1 MLCRRS
7 DHRKFVDA
15 SIHLVLLFLIDIGG
29 SLGRLFFYVMEKAR
43 TIIKG
48 GYVIGCGN
56 EDIAIVDSR
65 IAERKSTIDPAPGDT
80 VIDAHGMVVAPA
92 FVDVHVHLREPG
104 YGYKERIA
112 TGTMAAA
119 RGGYSTVCSMPNLNP
134 VPDSVE
140 NLKVQQDIIDS
151 DAKIEVLPYAA
162 ITLGR
167 KGEELVDVAALHD
180 KVCAFSDDGSGVQRD
195 GMMESAMLEAVKYDA
210 LIAAHCEVEELLFG
224 GYIHD
229 GEYARLHNHKGICS
243 KSEWE
248 QVRRDIEIAEKVGCR
263 YHVCHISTK
272 ETVELVRQAKARGVK
287 VTCETGP
294 HYLIFTDMDLEE
306 DARWKM
312 NPPLRSAEDRAALI
326 EGIKDGTIDMI
337 ATDHAPHSIEEKSK
351 GLKDSAMGIVGLET
365 AFAALNTHL
374 VQKGVIT
381 LEKLVELMSINPRK
395 VFRIEG
401 GLNIGE
407 RADIVLLD
415 TAKQWRVDS
424 SRFFSMGRISMFD
437 GREMVGD
444 VACTIHRGNIV
455 YESKTK

>member
-1 MLCRRS
+1 M
-7 DHRKFVDA
+7 
-15 SIHLVLLFLIDIGG
+15 GG
-29 SLGRLFFYVMEKAR
+29 NR
-43 TIIKG
+43 TIIKYG
-48 GYVIGCGN
+48 SIAGAEKC
-56 EDIAIVDSR
+56 DIAIIDGR
-65 IAERKSTIDPAPGDT
+65 IAEVGKDIDTKQDDT
-80 VIDAHGMVVAPA
+80 VINAEGLIVAPA

-104 YGYKERIA
+104 FGYKERIA

-119 RGGYSTVCSMPNLNP
+119 RGGYTTVCPMPNLNP

-140 NLKVQQDIIDS
+140 NLKAEQEIIDR

-162 ITLGR
+162 ITIGR
-167 KGEELVDVAALHD
+167 KGEELVDVASLHD
-180 KVCAFSDDGSGVQRD
+180 KVCAFSDDGSGVQVD
-195 GMMESAMLEAVKYDA
+195 GMMERAMREAVKYDS
-210 LIAAHCEVEELLFG
+210 LIAAHCEVEELLRG

-229 GEYARLHNHKGICS
+229 GEYARLHGHRGICS
-243 KSEWE
+243 ESEWE
-248 QVRRDIEIAEKVGCR
+248 QVRRDIEIAERVGCR

-272 ETVELVRQAKARGVK
+272 ETVELVRQAKKRGVK

-337 ATDHAPHSIEEKSK
+337 ATDHAPHSLEEKSK

-374 VQKGVIT
+374 VNKGVIT
-381 LEKLVELMSINPRK
+381 LERLIELMSINPRK

-401 GLNIGE
+401 GIKPGD

-415 TAKQWRVDS
+415 PNKEWTVDS
-424 SRFFSMGRISMFD
+424 SKFYSQGKVTMFD
-437 GREMVGD
+437 RREMKGD
-444 VACTIHRGNIV
+444 IAMTIYRGNVV
-455 YESKTK
+455 YENNNK